1 MIQQILGKQSTWMG
15 IKTDEMA
22 IEFLVET
29 IAKALCFE
37 NYIATVEVD
46 DIEEIDLKDA
56 MDSFSDNEELYM
68 KKSVDLLALVKSTK
82 GNSET
87 LH

>member
-1 MIQQILGKQSTWMG
+1 MG
-15 IKTDEMA
+15 IRTNEMA
-22 IEFLVET
+22 LDFLVET

-46 DIEEIDLKDA
+46 DIEEIDFKDA
-56 MDSFSDNEELYM
+56 MEYFSDNEELYM

-82 GNSET
+82 GNSEP

>member
-1 MIQQILGKQSTWMG
+1 MATQ
-15 IKTDEMA
+15 TDETVLD
-22 IEFLVET
+22 FLVET

-37 NYIATVEVD
+37 NYIATVEIAT
-46 DIEEIDLKDA
+46 IEELDFRDA
-56 MDSFSDNEELYM
+56 MEHYIENEDLYL

-82 GNSET
+82 DMSET

>member
-1 MIQQILGKQSTWMG
+1 MG
-15 IKTDEMA
+15 IRTDEMA
-22 IEFLVET
+22 LDFLVET

-46 DIEEIDLKDA
+46 DIEDIDFKEA
-56 MDSFSDNEELYM
+56 MDHYNEHEELYM
-68 KKSVDLLALVKSTK
+68 KKSIDLLALVKSTK

>member
-1 MIQQILGKQSTWMG
+1 MG
-15 IKTDEMA
+15 IRTDEMA
-22 IEFLVET
+22 LDFLVET

-56 MDSFSDNEELYM
+56 M
-68 KKSVDLLALVKSTK
+68 
-82 GNSET
+82 
-87 LH
+87 

>member
-1 MIQQILGKQSTWMG
+1 MG
-15 IKTDEMA
+15 IRTDEMA
-22 IEFLVET
+22 LDFLVET

-46 DIEEIDLKDA
+46 DIEEIDFKDA
-56 MDSFSDNEELYM
+56 MEYFSDNEELYM

-82 GNSET
+82 SNSET
-87 LH
+87 VH

>member
-1 MIQQILGKQSTWMG
+1 MG
-15 IKTDEMA
+15 IRTNEMA
-22 IEFLVET
+22 IDFLVET

-46 DIEEIDLKDA
+46 DIEEIDFKDA
-56 MDSFSDNEELYM
+56 MDYFSDNEELYM